1 MTAIRRHFVTVGER
15 QQHYRRCGKG
25 PPVVLLHESPRSS
38 VALLPLIEKLGGGF
52 TIFALDTPGY
62 GGSDPLPH
70 ARPEIE
76 DYADAL
82 ADTLD
87 ALGIK
92 RAPVYGTHTGA
103 LIAFEFA
110 RRHRERCSACV
121 LDGFPVFTPNEREQS
136 LASYL
141 PPFRPEAQG
150 AHMAWLWSRVRD
162 QFRFF
167 PWNYRGDGARLSI
180 PFPPPERLHLVAM
193 DFLAAG
199 DGYRTGY
206 AAAFRHDTAAA
217 LATLDVPIIAAARE
231 DDLLF
236 GHLDRMPALP
246 KGSRIVRLT
255 ADRDAWGAAL
265 RGIFQEFATDEAP
278 ALAPTRALSVR
289 PTRSIHHGSHG
300 ATLVRAMAAD
310 GGRPLVLLHHVPG
323 GSADF
328 GDAMLRMGGYRTVY
342 AIDLAGCGDSDRLG
356 DAAML
361 ADHAAAISRTLDVL
375 GLSEVDLAGDGI
387 GAAVALTMADADPKR
402 YPGVTVANV
411 PRAGA
416 TLPPAL
422 APETFGEHL
431 IRAWHTVRDDAI
443 HGYWCARDPKVQHGF
458 GSELDTEDLHR
469 RAVDALKS
477 AGPLDLCKAA
487 LAAPIHIPAG
497 ARVLPGATPLAERL
511 TAHVGA
517 DA

>member
-1 MTAIRRHFVTVGER
+1 MTEIRRHFITVGER

-38 VALLPLIEKLGGGF
+38 VALLPLIEKLGDCF

-62 GGSDPLPH
+62 GGADPLPQG
-70 ARPEIE
+70 RPEIE

-180 PFPPPERLHLVAM
+180 PFPPPERLHLVTM

-206 AAAFRHDTAAA
+206 AAAFRHDTVAA
-217 LATLDVPIIAAARE
+217 LAMLDVPIIAAARE

-236 GHLDRMPALP
+236 AHLDRMPALP

-265 RGIFQEFATDEAP
+265 RGIFLEYATDESP
-278 ALAPTRALSVR
+278 ALAPTQALPAR
-289 PTRSIHHGSHG
+289 PTRSFHHGRHG
-300 ATLVRAMAAD
+300 AMLVRGRSA
-310 GGRPLVLLHHVPG
+310 GNGRPLVLLHHVPG
-323 GSADF
+323 GSSDF
-328 GDAMLRMGGYRTVY
+328 SDAMLRQGKTRPIY
-342 AIDLAGCGDSDRLG
+342 AVDLPGCGDSDRLG
-356 DAAML
+356 ESATL
-361 ADHAAAISRTLDVL
+361 SDHAAAIGRTLDCL
-375 GLSEVDLAGDGI
+375 GLGNVDLAGDGI
-387 GAAVALTMADADPKR
+387 GAAVALAMVDAYPKR
-402 YPGVTVANV
+402 YPGVTVGNV
-411 PRAGA
+411 PAAGA

-422 APETFGEHL
+422 APEPFGEHL

-443 HGYWCARDPKVQHGF
+443 HGLWCARDPKTRHRF
-458 GSELDTEDLHR
+458 GSELDTEGLHR

-477 AGPLDLCKAA
+477 AGALDLCKAA
-487 LAAPIHIPAG
+487 QAAPIHIPAG
-497 ARVLPGATPLAERL
+497 ARVLPGATPLAERM
-511 TAHVGA
+511 TANVGA
-517 DA
+517 DV

>member
-1 MTAIRRHFVTVGER
+1 MTEIRRHFITVGGR

-25 PPVVLLHESPRSS
+25 PAIVLLHESPRSS
-38 VALLPLIEKLGGGF
+38 VALLPLIEKLGDGF

-70 ARPEIE
+70 GRPEIE

-82 ADTLD
+82 ADTFD

-110 RRHRERCSACV
+110 RRHRARCSACV
-121 LDGFPVFTPNEREQS
+121 LDGFPVFTPNEREQY

-141 PPFRPEAQG
+141 PPFRPEPQG

-199 DGYRTGY
+199 DNYRTGY
-206 AAAFRHDTAAA
+206 AAAFRHDTVAAF
-217 LATLDVPIIAAARE
+217 ATLDVPIIAAARE

-236 GHLDRMPALP
+236 EHLDRMPALP
-246 KGSRIVRLT
+246 EGSRIVRLT

-265 RGIFQEFATDEAP
+265 RGIFQDTAKDEAP
-278 ALAPTRALSVR
+278 ALVPTRALPAR
-289 PTRSIHHGSHG
+289 PTRSFRHSADG
-300 ATLVRAMAAD
+300 ATLVRAMA
-310 GGRPLVLLHHVPG
+310 GGSGRPLVLLHHVPG
-323 GSADF
+323 GSSDF
-328 GDAMLRMGGYRTVY
+328 GDAMLRATSRPVY

-356 DAAML
+356 DAATL
-361 ADHAAAISRTLDVL
+361 ADHAATIGRTLDDL
-375 GLSEVDLAGDGI
+375 GLGEVDVAGDGI
-387 GAAVALTMADADPKR
+387 GAAVTAAMAAANPKR
-402 YPGVTVANV
+402 YPSVTVANV
-411 PRAGA
+411 PIAGA

-422 APETFGEHL
+422 APEMFGEHMV
-431 IRAWHTVRDDAI
+431 RAWHVVRDDAI
-443 HGYWCARDPKVQHGF
+443 HGLWCARDPKRQHRF
-458 GSELDTEDLHR
+458 GSELDTAGLHR

-477 AGPLDLCKAA
+477 AGALDLCKAA
-487 LAAPIHIPAG
+487 LAAPVRFPAG
-497 ARVLPGATPLAERL
+497 AEVLSGTTSLAERM